1 MGHRNYK
8 WNITKE
14 EGSKLVLNYIKEILN
29 NQKNGSMAIEEL
41 TLLINNRS
49 KQIDITNNN
58 KKKSLI
64 NFVNSNYG
72 SLDHFVDDY
81 DFLMVI
87 FYEDKVLI
95 KINEEINENYNLFNE
110 WICVE

>member
-29 NQKNGSMAIEEL
+29 NQKNGCMAIEEL

-49 KQIDITNNN
+49 KHVNITNNN

-64 NFVNSNYG
+64 NFINSNYG
-72 SLDHFVDDY
+72 SLVHFADDY
-81 DFLMVI
+81 DSLIVI
-87 FYEDKVLI
+87 FNGKNVTMKVYESQ
-95 KINEEINENYNLFNE
+95 ESYNLFNE